1 LEALIKENNMSLSK
15 KEKQQLQEI
24 VNAASEDTLKAKT
37 ILVIKSR
44 PILKAESKGA
54 TLNDGYEFE
63 VDGAIP
69 EIADGI
75 AKFAKELPNQGCGKG
90 SDRYFINLIG
100 QYFDKL

>member
-1 LEALIKENNMSLSK
+1 MSLST
-15 KEKQQLQEI
+15 KEKEQWQKA
-24 VNAASEDTLKAKT
+24 VDAASEETLVSKT
-37 ILVIKSR
+37 ILVIKTR
-44 PILKAESKGA
+44 PILKVENKGA
-54 TLNDGYEFE
+54 TLNDGYYFE
-63 VDGAIP
+63 VNAAIP